1 MQQRFFFTLF
11 SVFILLIA
19 SCGSAPVDLST
30 IEGMN
35 AALKDNPNDTAAL
48 YARARYYLTKGNAD
62 SAVVDMQQL
71 IKIDSTRSC
80 YFVTLADIYLVTNRT
95 RFTRQ
100 ALQKAISLDA
110 GNLDAHMKLAELYLY
125 VEMRQEAL
133 NALNEVLKRNKTN
146 PKAYYLKGMVYKEG
160 GDTAL
165 AISSF
170 LTATEQDPQ
179 YANAFEQLG
188 LIYAA
193 KHDKRAIDF
202 YNNVLKIN
210 PNNSQTRYNIGFFYQ
225 QHGELEKAIEVYTE
239 LATKDPSYPFSH
251 YNIGFILFEFQGK
264 PSEALPYFI
273 QAAKVKPDY
282 AEAIYMAGL
291 CNEKT
296 GNRELAIQDYR
307 EALKRNPRFE
317 LAIAALQRLGETI

>member
-1 MQQRFFFTLF
+1 MGLLKR
-11 SVFILLIA
+11 VPYWLLILVLMA
-19 SCGSAPVDLST
+19 SCGEKPADLST

-35 AALKDNPNDTAAL
+35 AALAENPNDTAAL
-48 YARARYYLTKGNAD
+48 YARARYFLGKGKPD

-71 IKIDSTRSC
+71 IRIDSTRSS

-110 GNLDAHMKLAELYLY
+110 SNTDAHMKLAELYLY

-133 NALNEVLKRNKTN
+133 NSLNEVLKRNKTN

-160 GDTAL
+160 GDTSL

-202 YNNVLKIN
+202 YNNVLKVN
-210 PNNSQTRYNIGFFYQ
+210 PNNSQTRYNIGYFYQ
-225 QHGELEKAIEVYTE
+225 QHGELDKAIEVYSE
-239 LATKDPSYPFSH
+239 LATKDPAYPFSH
-251 YNIGFILFEFQGK
+251 YNIGFILFEYQNK
-264 PSEALPYFI
+264 PAEALPYFL
-273 QAAKVKPDY
+273 QAAKVKADY

-291 CNEKT
+291 CNEKL
-296 GNRELAIQDYR
+296 GNKELALQDYQ
-307 EALKRNPRFE
+307 EALKRSPGFE
-317 LAIAALQRLGETI
+317 LAANAIQRLGQKP